1 MEELELTSLTACSM
15 ASLATLPMD
24 ESKVKIA
31 PMLTMEGV
39 ENETFEIVEF
49 E

>member
-31 PMLTMEGV
+31 PMFTMEGI
-39 ENETFEIVEF
+39 EIVEF